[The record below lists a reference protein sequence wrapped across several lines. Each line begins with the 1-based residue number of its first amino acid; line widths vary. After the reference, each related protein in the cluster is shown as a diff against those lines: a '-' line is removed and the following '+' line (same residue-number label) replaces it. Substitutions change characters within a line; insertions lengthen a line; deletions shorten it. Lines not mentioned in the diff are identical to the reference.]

1 MKVLVNGKFGRQ
13 IGNVCMD
20 QMMVKVDSSVKA
32 GDIVEIFGE
41 NISLNQMAKELHTI
55 PYEILV
61 LLSLRINRVYV

>member
-1 MKVLVNGKFGRQ
+1 MVCINNNYFQIVGR
-13 IGNVCMD
+13 VCMD

>member
-1 MKVLVNGKFGRQ
+1 
-13 IGNVCMD
+13 MD
-20 QMMVKVDSSVKA
+20 QMMVKVDSSVRA